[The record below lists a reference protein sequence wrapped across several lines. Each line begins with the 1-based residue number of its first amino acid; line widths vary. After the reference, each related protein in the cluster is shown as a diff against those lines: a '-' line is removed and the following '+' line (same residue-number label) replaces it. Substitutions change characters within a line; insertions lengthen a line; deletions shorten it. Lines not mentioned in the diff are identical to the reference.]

1 MAYGNKPKTD
11 TFILTLPLVT
21 HEQEEMFLQ
30 KSFDRYRHAYNW
42 LVEKTLKEWHQLR
55 KTRAYKKLEEQI
67 RNTKKR
73 DRNGLYEIHNKMLQ
87 KHGFSKS
94 DFEKMLVPYQK
105 YWHLNSSITQKI
117 AARVWYAW
125 QKFLFGKGKAV
136 HFKSFDAFTSFA
148 AKTNST
154 GVRFKNAEQ
163 PYVQIEDR
171 KFFVVL
177 RNGTTGEYQREALKH
192 DAKYCTIKRVMIRG
206 RWRYF
211 AQIALAGHAP
221 YKHDRQGTMKRP
233 VIHGVVGIDIGTQ
246 TIAVYGRDI
255 CDIRL
260 LAPSVVAE
268 LRDGLVRR
276 IAIIQRKM
284 DRSRR
289 ATNPEYFNE
298 NGTIKKLRRVNGK
311 KQRRKWKY
319 SNNYIRLRNEYRE
332 LNRRLAAIRKMEHC
346 MLANEL
352 LEHGTIFVVEDMDY
366 KALQKRAKETKINEK
381 TGRAHSK
388 KRYGK
393 SIGRC
398 APAMFISVLSQKA
411 ARYNGRVVKVS
422 TFKTKASQFDH
433 TDESYT
439 KKKLSQR
446 FAKLSDGTVVQ
457 RDIYSAY
464 LLFHLNGNL
473 KTYNVKTLKEDF
485 SQFLELHNTTKERL
499 QNSHDWLP
507 ASVGF

>member
-1 MAYGNKPKTD
+1 
-11 TFILTLPLVT
+11 
-21 HEQEEMFLQ
+21 
-30 KSFDRYRHAYNW
+30 
-42 LVEKTLKEWHQLR
+42 
-55 KTRAYKKLEEQI
+55 
-67 RNTKKR
+67 
-73 DRNGLYEIHNKMLQ
+73 
-87 KHGFSKS
+87 
-94 DFEKMLVPYQK
+94 
-105 YWHLNSSITQKI
+105 
-117 AARVWYAW
+117 
-125 QKFLFGKGKAV
+125 
-136 HFKSFDAFTSFA
+136 
-148 AKTNST
+148 
-154 GVRFKNAEQ
+154 
-163 PYVQIEDR
+163 
-171 KFFVVL
+171 
-177 RNGTTGEYQREALKH
+177 
-192 DAKYCTIKRVMIRG
+192 
-206 RWRYF
+206 
-211 AQIALAGHAP
+211 
-221 YKHDRQGTMKRP
+221 
-233 VIHGVVGIDIGTQ
+233 
-246 TIAVYGRDI
+246 
-255 CDIRL
+255 
-260 LAPSVVAE
+260 
-268 LRDGLVRR
+268 
-276 IAIIQRKM
+276 M

-311 KQRRKWKY
+311 KQRREWKY

-332 LNRRLAAIRKMEHC
+332 LNRRLASIRKMEHC
-346 MLANEL
+346 ILANEL
-352 LEHGTIFVVEDMDY
+352 LEHGTIFIVEDMDY

-393 SIGRC
+393 SISRC

-464 LLFHLNGNL
+464 LLFHLNSNL

-485 SQFLELHNTTKERL
+485 PQFMELHNTTKERL